1 MRNTKTITDM
11 KKIILATLAAASLV
25 ACAQENV
32 IDSAKP
38 EAIAFNNA
46 FVDNTTKSIDPSIT
60 TDNLGGFLVYGTTQ
74 GDHATDAAVINIFDG
89 ILVEGSKASN
99 VWAYDVAYTQ
109 YWIKDNKYNFAAVV
123 NSNDPAALAPALV
136 ECDGNGMPKTL
147 TYTAD
152 GETDLLYARSAE
164 YTGQT
169 SGNPQVAFTFD
180 HLLSK
185 VKFSFKNQ
193 TLDTNNASSYTYRV
207 SNIVMTGTPVKAT
220 CTLGVDENT
229 GNNTYAWTTTTTG
242 ATTTYGHIV
251 DTDAETDAVKVGPET
266 TKYSKFENLVIPGT
280 YNVNITC
287 TIELLIGEQVADV
300 INYNE
305 TTEVT
310 LKQGVAYNFVLTGKL
325 GEPIEFTVTKVK
337 DWNNPAV
344 DVPTPEDPTVN
355 YPAEEE

>member
-1 MRNTKTITDM
+1 M

-38 EAIAFNNA
+38 EAIAFNNS

-60 TDNLGGFLVYGTTQ
+60 TDNLGGFLVYGTTK
-74 GDHATDAAVINIFDG
+74 GDHDVNADVINIFNG
-89 ILVEGSKASN
+89 ILVEGSKAAG
-99 VWAYDVAYTQ
+99 WTYDPAYTQ
-109 YWIKDNKYNFAAVV
+109 YWLKGNKYNFAAVV
-123 NSNDPAALAPALV
+123 NSNDPAALNPALV
-136 ECDGNGMPKTL
+136 GRDGNDMPETL

-152 GETDLLYARSAE
+152 GKTDLLYARSAE

-185 VKFSFKNQ
+185 VKFSFKN
-193 TLDTNNASSYTYRV
+193 TTTASTAANKYTYRV
-207 SNIVMTGTPVKAT
+207 SNIVMTGTPAEAT
-220 CTLGVDENT
+220 CDVT
-229 GNNTYAWTTTTTG
+229 GYPTYVWAQTG
-242 ATTTYGHIV
+242 TEVATTNYGHIV
-251 DTDAETDAVKVGPET
+251 AAGTAENEVATKVGPET
-266 TKYSKFENLVIPGT
+266 TMFSNNENLVIPGT

-305 TTEVT
+305 TTGVT
-310 LKQGVAYNFVLTGKL
+310 LQQGVAYNFVLTGKL
-325 GEPIEFTVTKVK
+325 GEPIQFTVTKVN
-337 DWNNPAV
+337 DWNNPAE
-344 DVPTPEDPTVN
+344 VPTPEDPTVN
-355 YPAEEE
+355 YPAA

>member
-38 EAIAFNNA
+38 EAIAFNNS

-60 TDNLGGFLVYGTTQ
+60 NDNLEGFLVYGTTQ
-74 GDHATDAAVINIFDG
+74 GDHADDADVINIFKG
-89 ILVEGSKASN
+89 LLVEGSYGNAWTYN
-99 VWAYDVAYTQ
+99 EQYTQ
-109 YWIKDNKYNFAAVV
+109 YWIKGNKYNFAAVV
-123 NSNDPAALAPALV
+123 NSNTKADLDKTLV
-136 ECDGNGMPKTL
+136 ECDDNGMPEKL

-152 GETDLLYARSAE
+152 GKTDLLYARSAE
-164 YTGQT
+164 YTGLT

-185 VKFSFKNQ
+185 VKFSFKN
-193 TLDTNNASSYTYRV
+193 TTTVSEAANNYTYRV
-207 SNIVMTGTPVKAT
+207 SNIVMTGTPAEAT
-220 CTLGVDENT
+220 CDVIGYPTYVWTQT
-229 GNNTYAWTTTTTG
+229 GTEV
-242 ATTTYGHIV
+242 ATTNYGHIV
-251 DTDAETDAVKVGPET
+251 ANGTGANEAAVKVGPDT
-266 TKYSKFENLVIPGT
+266 TKYSNNENLVIPGT

-287 TIELLIGEQVADV
+287 TIELLIGDQVADV

-305 TTEVT
+305 TTEVN
-310 LKQGVAYNFVLTGKL
+310 LQQGVAYNFVLTGKL

-337 DWNNPAV
+337 EWNNPAEE
-344 DVPTPEDPTVN
+344 VPTPEDPTVN

>member
-1 MRNTKTITDM
+1 M
-11 KKIILATLAAASLV
+11 KKIFFGILAMAAFA
-25 ACAQENV
+25 ACSNEEQIAAPQG
-32 IDSAKP
+32 
-38 EAIAFNNA
+38 EAIAFNNS

-74 GDHATDAAVINIFDG
+74 GDHDGAGVINIFKG
-89 ILVEGSKASN
+89 ILVEGSKATAWTYN
-99 VWAYDVAYTQ
+99 EQYTQ
-109 YWIKDNKYNFAAVV
+109 YWIKGNKYNFAAVV
-123 NSNDPAALAPALV
+123 NSNTKANLNAELV
-136 ECDGNGMPKTL
+136 DCDDNGMPETL

-152 GETDLLYARSAE
+152 GKIDLLYARSAE
-164 YTGQT
+164 YTGLT

-185 VKFSFKNQ
+185 VKFSFKN
-193 TLDTNNASSYTYRV
+193 TTTDSTAANNYTYRV
-207 SNIVMTGTPVKAT
+207 SNIVMTGTPAEAT
-220 CTLGVDENT
+220 CDVT
-229 GNNTYAWTTTTTG
+229 GYPTYVWTQTG
-242 ATTTYGHIV
+242 TEVATTNYGNIV
-251 DTDAETDAVKVGPET
+251 ATDDTTDAVKMGPEA

-310 LKQGVAYNFVLTGKL
+310 LQQGVAYNFVLTGKL

-337 DWNNPAV
+337 DWNNPAAE
-344 DVPTPEDPTVN
+344 VPTPEDPTVN
-355 YPAEEE
+355 YPAA

>member
-38 EAIAFNNA
+38 EAIAFNNS

-60 TDNLGGFLVYGTTQ
+60 NDNLEGFLVYGTTE
-74 GDHATDAAVINIFDG
+74 GDHSEADVINIFNG
-89 ILVEGSKASN
+89 ILVEGSKTTAWTYN
-99 VWAYDVAYTQ
+99 EQYTQ
-109 YWIKDNKYNFAAVV
+109 YWIKGNKYNFAAVV
-123 NSNDPAALAPALV
+123 NSNTKADLDKTLV
-136 ECDGNGMPKTL
+136 ECDDNGMPEKL

-152 GETDLLYARSAE
+152 GKTDLLYARSAE

-185 VKFSFKNQ
+185 VKFSFKN
-193 TLDTNNASSYTYRV
+193 TTTNTANADSYTYRV
-207 SNIVMTGTPVKAT
+207 SNIVMTGTPAEAT
-220 CTLGVDENT
+220 CDVT
-229 GNNTYAWTTTTTG
+229 GYPTFVWAQTG
-242 ATTTYGHIV
+242 EEEATTNYGHIV
-251 DTDAETDAVKVGPET
+251 AAGTAENEVATKVGPET
-266 TKYSKFENLVIPGT
+266 TMFSNKENLVIPGT

-305 TTEVT
+305 TAGVT
-310 LKQGVAYNFVLTGKL
+310 LQQGVAYNFVLTGKL

-337 DWNNPAV
+337 EWNNPAAE
-344 DVPTPEDPTVN
+344 VPTPEDPTVN
-355 YPAEEE
+355 YPAA